1 MKNAATFLAMFLLL
15 FSVFLSANWRT
26 MDYVHEKNYDLF
38 HVNKP
43 VENADELQLIF
54 SKLPQVDYKD
64 LSEEYK
70 KYSKSNRKKYKSMLQ
85 GEKYFKVQR
94 HDLNKYLV
102 GDFRL
107 KEFMPKDK
115 YYQKCVKDD
124 DFVYWL
130 MDERL
135 LQALL
140 DLQQE
145 LEAGGY
151 DKCGFTINN
160 AHRHPRENER
170 IGGAKMSRHM
180 KGQAID
186 LSIGDIN
193 GDGRYSK
200 KDKDIVLKICDEK
213 VIGNKGGI
221 GRYPGTRTVHI
232 DVRGKRARWD
242 SY

>member
-1 MKNAATFLAMFLLL
+1 MKNASIFLATLLL
-15 FSVFLSANWRT
+15 LLSVFLTANWRT
-26 MDYVHEKNYDLF
+26 MDFVHEKNYDLF
-38 HVNKP
+38 NINEP
-43 VENADELQLIF
+43 VESSADLKRLLNH
-54 SKLPQVDYKD
+54 LPQVSYED
-64 LSEEYK
+64 LADEYK
-70 KYSKSNRKKYKSMLQ
+70 KFSKSNRKKYKAMLQ
-85 GEKYFKVQR
+85 GEKYYKVHR
-94 HDLNKYLV
+94 HDLNKYIV
-102 GDFRL
+102 GDFRM

-115 YYQKCVKDD
+115 YYKKCIKDD

-130 MDERL
+130 MDEKL
-135 LQALL
+135 LTALL
-140 DLQQE
+140 NLQQE
-145 LEAGGY
+145 LEEGGY
-151 DKCGFTINN
+151 DKCGFTISN

-193 GDGRYSK
+193 GDGKYTK

-213 VIGNKGGI
+213 VIANNGGI

-242 SY
+242 SF